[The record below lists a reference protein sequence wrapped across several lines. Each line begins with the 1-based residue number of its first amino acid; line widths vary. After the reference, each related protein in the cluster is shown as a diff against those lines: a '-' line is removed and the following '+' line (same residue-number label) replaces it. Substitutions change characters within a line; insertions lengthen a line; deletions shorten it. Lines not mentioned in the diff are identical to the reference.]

1 MTLLFARRGTA
12 GLLAVLLGRNLH
24 VHDDAVG
31 SGRNLERRI
40 FHICGFFAEDG
51 TEQTFF
57 RREFGLG
64 LRGDFAD
71 EDVAGLHFR
80 ADADHAVGAEVLQRF
95 IAEVRD
101 VARDFFRSE
110 LRVAGRHFKLVD
122 VDRREDVV
130 LTIFSLMRIASSK
143 L

>member
-1 MTLLFARRGTA
+1 LSDVSF
-12 GLLAVLLGRNLH
+12 N
-24 VHDDAVG
+24 
-31 SGRNLERRI
+31 
-40 FHICGFFAEDG
+40 ICGFFAEDG

-110 LRVAGRHFKLVD
+110 LRVAGRHFNSSMWID
-122 VDRREDVV
+122 VKMSSF
-130 LTIFSLMRIASSK
+130 TIFSLMRIASSNCSRSTA
-143 L
+143 